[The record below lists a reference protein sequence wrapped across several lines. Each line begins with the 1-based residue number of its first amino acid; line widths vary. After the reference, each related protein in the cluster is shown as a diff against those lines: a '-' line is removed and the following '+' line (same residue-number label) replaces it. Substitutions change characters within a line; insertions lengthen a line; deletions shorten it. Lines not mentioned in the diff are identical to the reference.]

1 MAATACIPRAT
12 RSTTRLGRVD
22 GELQIGNNAR
32 IDAADGKRVVVS
44 QGARFQGSAEV
55 NCDFECEALEVG
67 HRGLQPVR
75 INGNLIVHRKLEISE
90 TVEVSGAITAG
101 EIIAT
106 GKLKAQSIRCGALST
121 PGNARISGS
130 LVCDAVEIGKTTE
143 VKGDLRA
150 GTLDVIG
157 ELLLWGTLEV
167 SDSMVVYGS
176 ADISKTVRSESL
188 KIGGQFRAA
197 RAEVV
202 DEVDL
207 AGEAWT
213 AQGLTANTVVIATGS
228 RCLGPIVAN
237 RVEIGSSGGVL
248 ADWKKTWA
256 GQSLKVRAI
265 WKGTRVEDIYAKHVH
280 LGASS
285 QSGRVFAETIQFER
299 GAVAD
304 EIQYTGDLQGPTHTG
319 HFRHIPRRVTKLPTN
334 PRGS

>member
-1 MAATACIPRAT
+1 MSDITVKPGSI
-12 RSTTRLGRVD
+12 TRLGRVD
-22 GELQIGNNAR
+22 GGLKVGNNAK
-32 IDAADGKRVVVS
+32 IEAADGKLVVVS
-44 QGARFQGSAEV
+44 QGARFQGPAEV

-75 INGNLIVHRKLEISE
+75 INGNLIVHRKLEIGG

-101 EIIAT
+101 EIIAV

-130 LVCDAVEIGKTTE
+130 LVCDAVEIGKATE

-157 ELLLWGTLEV
+157 ELHLQGTLEV
-167 SDSMVVYGS
+167 SDSVVVYGS

-228 RCLGPIVAN
+228 KCLGPIVAN
-237 RVEIGSSGGVL
+237 RVEIGSSGG
-248 ADWKKTWA
+248 
-256 GQSLKVRAI
+256 
-265 WKGTRVEDIYAKHVH
+265 GT
-280 LGASS
+280 G
-285 QSGRVFAETIQFER
+285 
-299 GAVAD
+299 
-304 EIQYTGDLQGPTHTG
+304 
-319 HFRHIPRRVTKLPTN
+319 
-334 PRGS
+334 